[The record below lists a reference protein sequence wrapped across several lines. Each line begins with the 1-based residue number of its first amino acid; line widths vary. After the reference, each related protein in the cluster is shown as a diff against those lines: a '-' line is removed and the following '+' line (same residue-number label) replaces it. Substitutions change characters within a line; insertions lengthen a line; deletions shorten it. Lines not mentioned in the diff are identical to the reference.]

1 MLPERTTTIG
11 EGESEMTERP
21 FHICWAGA
29 LAGSSEGAGRRL
41 DAHHEG
47 GREDQTKVEQLGSQL
62 PRVSEA
68 GRQHGSWK
76 LDVFFRVMLSSET

>member
-21 FHICWAGA
+21 FHICWRGS
-29 LAGSSEGAGRRL
+29 LASFLKGAGQQL
-41 DAHHEG
+41 LAHHEG

-68 GRQHGSWK
+68 
-76 LDVFFRVMLSSET
+76 